1 MNEIFNFIEFTCQK
15 LQIISNLIW
24 DFPTNFA
31 WYKNLP
37 ILGDFSLAI
46 ILLLGS
52 GVYFTFRLNFVQI
65 RYFKKS
71 FNILKENKASSF
83 GISPL
88 ASFFLSTAMR
98 VGPGNILG
106 VTGAISVG
114 GPGALFWMWVSAFF
128 GMATAFCESTL
139 TQIFK
144 EKHGNEFVGG
154 MAFYGKRLLWNS
166 SIIGVCISLLYIIY
180 ALLCFPAQ
188 GFNLISS
195 LKEIAG
201 IITGEQIETDSAFIV
216 ISSMILIGVILSISF
231 GNIKKIT
238 RITDILVP
246 IMAVLYLGVVLIL
259 ILMNFERV
267 PYFFYA
273 VFKGAFSPDAIFGG
287 AFGAVLAQGI
297 RRGLMSNEAGQ
308 GTLSMPAA
316 TADAKHPC
324 DQGLIQSMGVFLDTI
339 VICTFTGFVVVMAHL
354 WDSPN
359 TSAWMAMDKL
369 PKFIAS
375 GKELAPN
382 AGNFIS
388 LLFTFSFGLFA
399 FTCLIAFISFSKI
412 CATRISK
419 SNFFINF
426 ITILCIFVIAFG
438 IGAHITGLDLAA
450 LWQLSD
456 LANIL
461 MVFVN
466 IPLLYLGFKYIK
478 RSFEH
483 YEKGGENF
491 NESVVKTKLECW
503 NSRIPK

>member
-1 MNEIFNFIEFTCQK
+1 MDELFNFIKFTCHE
-15 LQIISNLIW
+15 LQIISDFIW
-24 DFPTNFA
+24 DFPTNFI

-37 ILGDFSLAI
+37 ILGNFSLAI
-46 ILLLGS
+46 IMLLGS
-52 GVYFTFRLNFVQI
+52 GVYFTFRLKFVQI

-71 FNILKENKASSF
+71 FEILKERRICNF

-98 VGPGNILG
+98 VGSGNIIG

-114 GPGALFWMWVSAFF
+114 GPGALFWMWASAFF

-144 EKHGNEFVGG
+144 EKHGNEYVGG
-154 MAFYGKRLLWNS
+154 ISFYGKRLLWNS

-180 ALLCFPAQ
+180 ALLVLPSQ

-195 LKEIAG
+195 LKEMAG
-201 IITGEQIETDSAFIV
+201 IITGEQIPINSTFIV
-216 ISSMILIGVILSISF
+216 ISSVILIIAVLSISF

-246 IMAVLYLGVVLIL
+246 IMAVLYLGVVFIL
-259 ILMNFERV
+259 ILLNFDRV

-273 VFKGAFSPDAIFGG
+273 VFKGAFSPEAIFGG
-287 AFGAVLAQGI
+287 AFGVALVQGI
-297 RRGLMSNEAGQ
+297 KRGLMSNEAGQ
-308 GTLSMPAA
+308 GTLTMSAA
-316 TADAKHPC
+316 VADAKHPC

-339 VICTFTGFVVVMAHL
+339 VICTFTGFVVVMARL
-354 WDSPN
+354 WESGGA
-359 TSAWMAMDKL
+359 SAWMAMDKL

-382 AGNFIS
+382 AENFIA
-388 LLFTFSFGLFA
+388 LLFTFSFGLFV
-399 FTCLIAFISFSKI
+399 FTCVLAFISFSKI
-412 CATRISK
+412 CAARISK
-419 SNFFINF
+419 SKLFINF
-426 ITILCIFVIAFG
+426 ITILSLLVMAFG
-438 IGAHITGLDLAA
+438 IGAYITGLDLAA

-461 MVFVN
+461 MVFAN
-466 IPLLYLGFKYIK
+466 IPLLHIGFKYVK
-478 RSFEH
+478 KSFEH
-483 YEKGGENF
+483 YEKGGDSF
-491 NESVVKTKLECW
+491 DESVIGTKLECW
-503 NSRIPK
+503 EKK